1 MDTKHRLVL
10 DERNS
15 LALNNVTNV
24 DSFDDAH
31 IELSGSFGGL
41 NIDGDAL
48 KISALDLDAG
58 TISIGGKIN
67 SLVYCASREEKKISH
82 RSKKALSR
90 LLK

>member
-1 MDTKHRLVL
+1 MDSKHRLVL
-10 DERNS
+10 DERNL

-24 DSFDDAH
+24 DSFDEAH

-41 NIDGDAL
+41 NIDGADL

-58 TISIGGKIN
+58 TISIGGRIN
-67 SLVYCASREEKKISH
+67 SLVYCQSREERKIGH